1 MLSSDVTVAASL
13 ASPMDR
19 TAHFDRVCSASPHPL
34 PCSHCGYNYK
44 RMVYGSTSTGCLI
57 NRQASCGIARWICVS
72 LVLVVLL
79 LVFVI
84 PEVGIT
90 AAITIVIGY
99 T

>member
-1 MLSSDVTVAASL
+1 
-13 ASPMDR
+13 
-19 TAHFDRVCSASPHPL
+19 
-34 PCSHCGYNYK
+34 
-44 RMVYGSTSTGCLI
+44 MVYGSTSTGCLI